1 MKTKTTIKIPW
12 SIHYCLKTVRKGKS
26 ASGTSGYMTV
36 ILEGRKKIKKMHKT
50 FGSAL
55 NEVRL

>member
-12 SIHYCLKTVRKGKS
+12 SIHYCVKTSIKGKNGS
-26 ASGTSGYMTV
+26 STSGYMTV
-36 ILEGRKKIKKMHKT
+36 ILESRKKIKKMHKT